1 MKKLLFSLMLF
12 VALGLGSEVMAQG
25 YNTGIGLRAGSGNG
39 LTVKHF
45 ISQNAAL
52 EGILYTRWN
61 GLIVAGLYEVH
72 NDIRE
77 VKNLQWFYG
86 GGAHIGTWNAG
97 RGNTPW
103 DNNRN
108 RSYTV
113 VGLDLIVGLDYKFED
128 APINLS
134 LDWKPTFNFFND
146 QRFWGDEV
154 ALSIRFTF

>member
-1 MKKLLFSLMLF
+1 MKKIFYFFILFALF
-12 VALGLGSEVMAQG
+12 GFGNEAIAQG
-25 YNTGIGLRAGSGNG
+25 YNTAFGLRAGSGNG

-45 ISQNAAL
+45 INEKAAL
-52 EGILYTRWN
+52 EGILYTRWR
-61 GLIVAGLYEVH
+61 GLIIGGLYEVH

-103 DNNRN
+103 GDRD
-108 RSYTV
+108 RSYTAI
-113 VGLDLIVGLDYKFED
+113 GLDLIIGLDYKFED

-134 LDWKPTFNFFND
+134 LDWKPTINLTRD
-146 QRFWGDEV
+146 AGFWGDEV

>member
-1 MKKLLFSLMLF
+1 MKKLLFSLILF
-12 VALGLGSEVMAQG
+12 FALGLGTEVFAQG
-25 YNTGIGLRAGSGNG
+25 YNTGVGLRAGSGNG

-45 ISQNAAL
+45 INESAAL

-86 GGAHIGTWNAG
+86 GGAHLGTWNAG

-103 DNNRN
+103 GDRN
-108 RSYTV
+108 ESYTI
-113 VGLDLIVGLDYKFED
+113 VGLDAIIGLDYKFAN

-134 LDWKPTFNFFND
+134 LDWKPTINLNG

-154 ALSIRFTF
+154 ALSIRYAF

>member
-1 MKKLLFSLMLF
+1 MKKLLLSIILF
-12 VALGLGSEVMAQG
+12 VTIGLGTQVMAQG
-25 YNTGIGLRAGSGNG
+25 YNTGVGLRLGSGNG

-45 ISQNAAL
+45 VSPKAAL

-77 VKNLQWFYG
+77 VKGLQWFYG
-86 GGAHIGTWNAG
+86 GGAHIGSWNAG

-103 DNNRN
+103 GDRN

-113 VGLDLIVGLDYKFED
+113 AGLDLIIGLDYKFTD

-134 LDWKPTFNFFND
+134 LDWKPTFNFFDD

-154 ALSIRFTF
+154 AFSLRFTF